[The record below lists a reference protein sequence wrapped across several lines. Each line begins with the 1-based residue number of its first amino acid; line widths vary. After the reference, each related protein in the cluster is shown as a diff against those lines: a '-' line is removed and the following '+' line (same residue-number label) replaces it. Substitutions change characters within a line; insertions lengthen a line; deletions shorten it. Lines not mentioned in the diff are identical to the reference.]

1 MSDEVEARPI
11 LGPRR
16 VLLTGFMGAGKTTVA
31 LALARALGVR
41 SVDLDDLV
49 HAREGRTAQ
58 QLIDEEGEAA
68 FRDAETRALEE
79 VLNDEEARVIATGG
93 GAFTFERNRALVS
106 RRGCLTVWLDAPF
119 ELCWRRAQTEENRRP
134 FARDEA
140 KARELYERRR
150 AAYALASLRL
160 RVVEGA
166 TPEHL
171 AREIERALSRD
182 E

>member
-1 MSDEVEARPI
+1 MSVGVEAR
-11 LGPRR
+11 GTRR

-31 LALARALGVR
+31 HALARMLSAR

-49 HAREGRTAQ
+49 AAREGRTAQ
-58 QLIDEEGEAA
+58 RLIDEDGESA

-79 VLNDEEARVIATGG
+79 AVGDEGARVIATGG

-106 RRGCLTVWLDAPF
+106 AHDCLTIWLDAPF
-119 ELCWRRAQTEENRRP
+119 ELCWRRTRAEDNPRP

-150 AAYALASLRL
+150 AAYALAELHL
-160 RVVEGA
+160 RVTPDA
-166 TPEHL
+166 TPEQL
-171 AREIERALSRD
+171 AREIARALAD
-182 E
+182 

>member
-1 MSDEVEARPI
+1 MSVGVEAR
-11 LGPRR
+11 GARR

-31 LALARALGVR
+31 VALARMLCAR

-49 HAREGRTAQ
+49 AAREGRTAQ
-58 QLIDEEGEAA
+58 RLIDEDGESA

-79 VLNDEEARVIATGG
+79 ALGGDAARVIATGG

-106 RRGCLTVWLDAPF
+106 ARDCLTVWLDAPF
-119 ELCWRRAQTEENRRP
+119 ELCWQRTRAEDNPRP

-150 AAYALASLRL
+150 DAYALAELHL
-160 RVVEGA
+160 RVEPDA
-166 TPEHL
+166 SPEQL
-171 AREIERALSRD
+171 AGEIARALAD
-182 E
+182 